1 MSTITLLC
9 IALAGVIMLLLLVIK
24 AKVQPFVALLLVSL
38 LVALAAGIP
47 AGEVG
52 KVMIAGMG
60 GVLGSVTIIIGLGA
74 MLGRMIEH
82 SGGAESL
89 ANYFSRKLGDKRT
102 IAALTLAAFFLG
114 IPVFFD
120 VGFIILAPI
129 IYGFAKV
136 AKISPLKFGLPVAG
150 IMLTVHV
157 AVPPH
162 PGPVAAAGLLHAD
175 IGWLT
180 IIGIAISIPVGI
192 VGYFA
197 AKIINKRQYA
207 MSVEVLEQMQLAPAS
222 EEGATKLSDKIN
234 PPGVALVTSLIVIP
248 IAIIMAGTVSATLMP
263 PSHPLLGTLQ
273 LIGSPMVALMIALVL
288 AFQSSTNLA
297 SAYGVSVSG
306 TMLIDTL
313 LLALLARAQWAR
325 ARWWVLPCCF
335 FIILVDIGFLIAN
348 GAKFFH
354 GAWFPI
360 ALGLL
365 VFTMMRTWR
374 RGRELLREEVRKDG
388 IQLDV
393 FLPGLMLAPPV
404 RVPGTAVFLTADSGV
419 VPHALLHN
427 LKHNKVLH
435 EHNAFLTVETLNVPY
450 APKDRRMKIDSI
462 SGDDFYRVIIRYGF
476 METPDVPVAL
486 MRSCDQGELTFNPMD
501 TTYFVSRESIVAGR
515 HRGMPIWRDKL
526 FAFLHRNAAPAT
538 NFFRIP
544 GNRLVELG
552 AQVEI

>member
-180 IIGIAISIPVGI
+180 IIGITISIPVGI

-197 AKIINKRQYA
+197 AKIINKHQYA

-288 AFQSSTNLA
+288 AFW
-297 SAYGVSVSG
+297 
-306 TMLIDTL
+306 
-313 LLALLARAQWAR
+313 LLALRRGWSLQHTSDIMGSALPTAAVVILVTGAGGVFGKVLVESGVGKALANMLQMID
-325 ARWWVLPCCF
+325 LPLLPAA
-335 FIILVDIGFLIAN
+335 FIISLALRASQGSATVAILTTGGLLSEAVMGLNPIQCVLVTLAACFGGLGASHINDSGFWIVTKYLGLSVADGLKTWTVLTTILGFTGFLI
-348 GAKFFH
+348 
-354 GAWFPI
+354 
-360 ALGLL
+360 
-365 VFTMMRTWR
+365 TWC
-374 RGRELLREEVRKDG
+374 VW
-388 IQLDV
+388 
-393 FLPGLMLAPPV
+393 
-404 RVPGTAVFLTADSGV
+404 AV
-419 VPHALLHN
+419 
-427 LKHNKVLH
+427 
-435 EHNAFLTVETLNVPY
+435 
-450 APKDRRMKIDSI
+450 I
-462 SGDDFYRVIIRYGF
+462 
-476 METPDVPVAL
+476 
-486 MRSCDQGELTFNPMD
+486 
-501 TTYFVSRESIVAGR
+501 
-515 HRGMPIWRDKL
+515 
-526 FAFLHRNAAPAT
+526 
-538 NFFRIP
+538 
-544 GNRLVELG
+544 
-552 AQVEI
+552 

>member
-60 GVLGSVTIIIGLGA
+60 GVLGSATIIIGLGA

-288 AFQSSTNLA
+288 AFW
-297 SAYGVSVSG
+297 
-306 TMLIDTL
+306 
-313 LLALLARAQWAR
+313 LLALRRGWSLQHTSDIMGSALPTAAVVILVTGAGGVFGKVLVESGVGKALANMLQMID
-325 ARWWVLPCCF
+325 LPLLPAA
-335 FIILVDIGFLIAN
+335 FIISLALRASQGSATVAILTTGGLLSEAVMGLNPIQCVLVTLAACFGGLGASHINDSGFWIVTKYLGLSVADGLKTWTVLTTILGFTGFLIT
-348 GAKFFH
+348 
-354 GAWFPI
+354 WCVW
-360 ALGLL
+360 L
-365 VFTMMRTWR
+365 V
-374 RGRELLREEVRKDG
+374 
-388 IQLDV
+388 I
-393 FLPGLMLAPPV
+393 
-404 RVPGTAVFLTADSGV
+404 
-419 VPHALLHN
+419 
-427 LKHNKVLH
+427 
-435 EHNAFLTVETLNVPY
+435 
-450 APKDRRMKIDSI
+450 
-462 SGDDFYRVIIRYGF
+462 
-476 METPDVPVAL
+476 
-486 MRSCDQGELTFNPMD
+486 
-501 TTYFVSRESIVAGR
+501 
-515 HRGMPIWRDKL
+515 
-526 FAFLHRNAAPAT
+526 
-538 NFFRIP
+538 
-544 GNRLVELG
+544 
-552 AQVEI
+552 

>member
-175 IGWLT
+175 IGLANHHRYCDFYSRRDCWLLC
-180 IIGIAISIPVGI
+180 SE
-192 VGYFA
+192 
-197 AKIINKRQYA
+197 NNQYA
-207 MSVEVLEQMQLAPAS
+207 PICDVGGST
-222 EEGATKLSDKIN
+222 GTDAT
-234 PPGVALVTSLIVIP
+234 
-248 IAIIMAGTVSATLMP
+248 
-263 PSHPLLGTLQ
+263 
-273 LIGSPMVALMIALVL
+273 GSG
-288 AFQSSTNLA
+288 Q
-297 SAYGVSVSG
+297 
-306 TMLIDTL
+306 
-313 LLALLARAQWAR
+313 
-325 ARWWVLPCCF
+325 
-335 FIILVDIGFLIAN
+335 
-348 GAKFFH
+348 
-354 GAWFPI
+354 
-360 ALGLL
+360 
-365 VFTMMRTWR
+365 
-374 RGRELLREEVRKDG
+374 
-388 IQLDV
+388 
-393 FLPGLMLAPPV
+393 
-404 RVPGTAVFLTADSGV
+404 
-419 VPHALLHN
+419 
-427 LKHNKVLH
+427 
-435 EHNAFLTVETLNVPY
+435 
-450 APKDRRMKIDSI
+450 
-462 SGDDFYRVIIRYGF
+462 
-476 METPDVPVAL
+476 
-486 MRSCDQGELTFNPMD
+486 
-501 TTYFVSRESIVAGR
+501 
-515 HRGMPIWRDKL
+515 
-526 FAFLHRNAAPAT
+526 
-538 NFFRIP
+538 
-544 GNRLVELG
+544 
-552 AQVEI
+552 

>member
-197 AKIINKRQYA
+197 AKIINKHQYA

-288 AFQSSTNLA
+288 AFW
-297 SAYGVSVSG
+297 
-306 TMLIDTL
+306 
-313 LLALLARAQWAR
+313 LLALRRGWSLQHTSDIMGSALPTAAVVILVTGAGGVFGKVLVESGVGKALANMLQMID
-325 ARWWVLPCCF
+325 LPLLPAA
-335 FIILVDIGFLIAN
+335 FIISLALRASQGSATVAILTTGGLLSEAVMGLNPIQCVLVTLAACFGGLGASHINDSRFWIVTKYLGLSVADGLKTWTVLTTILGFTGFLI
-348 GAKFFH
+348 
-354 GAWFPI
+354 
-360 ALGLL
+360 
-365 VFTMMRTWR
+365 TWC
-374 RGRELLREEVRKDG
+374 VW
-388 IQLDV
+388 
-393 FLPGLMLAPPV
+393 
-404 RVPGTAVFLTADSGV
+404 AV
-419 VPHALLHN
+419 
-427 LKHNKVLH
+427 
-435 EHNAFLTVETLNVPY
+435 
-450 APKDRRMKIDSI
+450 I
-462 SGDDFYRVIIRYGF
+462 
-476 METPDVPVAL
+476 
-486 MRSCDQGELTFNPMD
+486 
-501 TTYFVSRESIVAGR
+501 
-515 HRGMPIWRDKL
+515 
-526 FAFLHRNAAPAT
+526 
-538 NFFRIP
+538 
-544 GNRLVELG
+544 
-552 AQVEI
+552 

>member
-180 IIGIAISIPVGI
+180 IIGIAISIPVGV

-288 AFQSSTNLA
+288 AFW
-297 SAYGVSVSG
+297 
-306 TMLIDTL
+306 
-313 LLALLARAQWAR
+313 LLALRRGWSLQHTSDIMGSALPTAAVVILVTGAGEVFGKVLVESGVGKALANMLQMID
-325 ARWWVLPCCF
+325 LPLLPAA
-335 FIILVDIGFLIAN
+335 FIISLALRASQGSATVAILTTGGLLSEAVMGLNPIQCVLVTLAACFGGLGASHINDSGFWIVTKYLGLSVADGLKTWTVLTTILGFTGFLI
-348 GAKFFH
+348 
-354 GAWFPI
+354 
-360 ALGLL
+360 
-365 VFTMMRTWR
+365 TWC
-374 RGRELLREEVRKDG
+374 VW
-388 IQLDV
+388 
-393 FLPGLMLAPPV
+393 
-404 RVPGTAVFLTADSGV
+404 AV
-419 VPHALLHN
+419 
-427 LKHNKVLH
+427 
-435 EHNAFLTVETLNVPY
+435 
-450 APKDRRMKIDSI
+450 I
-462 SGDDFYRVIIRYGF
+462 
-476 METPDVPVAL
+476 
-486 MRSCDQGELTFNPMD
+486 
-501 TTYFVSRESIVAGR
+501 
-515 HRGMPIWRDKL
+515 
-526 FAFLHRNAAPAT
+526 
-538 NFFRIP
+538 
-544 GNRLVELG
+544 
-552 AQVEI
+552 

>member
-197 AKIINKRQYA
+197 AKIINTRQYA

-288 AFQSSTNLA
+288 AFW
-297 SAYGVSVSG
+297 
-306 TMLIDTL
+306 
-313 LLALLARAQWAR
+313 LLALRRGWSLQHTSDIMGSALPTAAVVILVTGAGGVFSKVLVESGVGKALANMLQMID
-325 ARWWVLPCCF
+325 LPLLPAA
-335 FIILVDIGFLIAN
+335 FIISLALRASQGSATVAILTTGGLLSEAVMGLNPIQCVLVTLAACFGGLGASHINDSGFWIVTKYLGLSVADGLKTWTVLTTILGFTGFLI
-348 GAKFFH
+348 
-354 GAWFPI
+354 
-360 ALGLL
+360 
-365 VFTMMRTWR
+365 TWC
-374 RGRELLREEVRKDG
+374 VW
-388 IQLDV
+388 
-393 FLPGLMLAPPV
+393 
-404 RVPGTAVFLTADSGV
+404 AV
-419 VPHALLHN
+419 
-427 LKHNKVLH
+427 
-435 EHNAFLTVETLNVPY
+435 
-450 APKDRRMKIDSI
+450 I
-462 SGDDFYRVIIRYGF
+462 
-476 METPDVPVAL
+476 
-486 MRSCDQGELTFNPMD
+486 
-501 TTYFVSRESIVAGR
+501 
-515 HRGMPIWRDKL
+515 
-526 FAFLHRNAAPAT
+526 
-538 NFFRIP
+538 
-544 GNRLVELG
+544 
-552 AQVEI
+552 

>member
-157 AVPPH
+157 AVPLH

-197 AKIINKRQYA
+197 AKIINKHQYA

-234 PPGVALVTSLIVIP
+234 PPGVALVTLLIVIP

-288 AFQSSTNLA
+288 AFW
-297 SAYGVSVSG
+297 
-306 TMLIDTL
+306 
-313 LLALLARAQWAR
+313 LLALRRGWSLQHTSDIMGSALPTAAVVILVTGAGGVFGKVLVESGVGKALANMLQMID
-325 ARWWVLPCCF
+325 LPLLPAA
-335 FIILVDIGFLIAN
+335 FIISLALRASQGSATVAILTTGGLLSEAVMGLNPIQCVLVTLAACFGGLGASHINDSGFWIVTKYLGLSVADGLKTWTVLTTILGFTGFLI
-348 GAKFFH
+348 
-354 GAWFPI
+354 
-360 ALGLL
+360 
-365 VFTMMRTWR
+365 TWC
-374 RGRELLREEVRKDG
+374 VW
-388 IQLDV
+388 
-393 FLPGLMLAPPV
+393 
-404 RVPGTAVFLTADSGV
+404 AV
-419 VPHALLHN
+419 
-427 LKHNKVLH
+427 
-435 EHNAFLTVETLNVPY
+435 
-450 APKDRRMKIDSI
+450 I
-462 SGDDFYRVIIRYGF
+462 
-476 METPDVPVAL
+476 
-486 MRSCDQGELTFNPMD
+486 
-501 TTYFVSRESIVAGR
+501 
-515 HRGMPIWRDKL
+515 
-526 FAFLHRNAAPAT
+526 
-538 NFFRIP
+538 
-544 GNRLVELG
+544 
-552 AQVEI
+552 

>member
-197 AKIINKRQYA
+197 AKIINTRQYA

-288 AFQSSTNLA
+288 AFW
-297 SAYGVSVSG
+297 
-306 TMLIDTL
+306 
-313 LLALLARAQWAR
+313 LLALRRGWSLQHTSDIMGSALPTAAVVILVTGAGGVFGKVLVESGVGKALANMLQMID
-325 ARWWVLPCCF
+325 LPLLPAA
-335 FIILVDIGFLIAN
+335 FIISLALRASQGSATVEILTTGGLLSEAVMGLNPIQCVLVTLAACFGGLGASHINDSGFWIVTKYLGLSVADGLKTWTVLTTILGFTGFLI
-348 GAKFFH
+348 
-354 GAWFPI
+354 
-360 ALGLL
+360 
-365 VFTMMRTWR
+365 TWC
-374 RGRELLREEVRKDG
+374 VW
-388 IQLDV
+388 
-393 FLPGLMLAPPV
+393 
-404 RVPGTAVFLTADSGV
+404 AV
-419 VPHALLHN
+419 
-427 LKHNKVLH
+427 
-435 EHNAFLTVETLNVPY
+435 
-450 APKDRRMKIDSI
+450 I
-462 SGDDFYRVIIRYGF
+462 
-476 METPDVPVAL
+476 
-486 MRSCDQGELTFNPMD
+486 
-501 TTYFVSRESIVAGR
+501 
-515 HRGMPIWRDKL
+515 
-526 FAFLHRNAAPAT
+526 
-538 NFFRIP
+538 
-544 GNRLVELG
+544 
-552 AQVEI
+552 

>member
-9 IALAGVIMLLLLVIK
+9 IALTGVIMLLLLVIK

-180 IIGIAISIPVGI
+180 IIGIAISIPVGV

-288 AFQSSTNLA
+288 AFW
-297 SAYGVSVSG
+297 
-306 TMLIDTL
+306 
-313 LLALLARAQWAR
+313 LLALRRGWSLQHTSDIMGSALPTAAVVILVTGAGVVFGKVLVESGVGKALANMLQMID
-325 ARWWVLPCCF
+325 LPLLPAA
-335 FIILVDIGFLIAN
+335 FIISLALRASQGSATVAILTTGGLLSEAVMGLNPIQCVLVTLAACFGGLGASHINDSGFWIVTKYLGLSVADGLKTWTVLTTILGFTGFLI
-348 GAKFFH
+348 
-354 GAWFPI
+354 
-360 ALGLL
+360 
-365 VFTMMRTWR
+365 TWC
-374 RGRELLREEVRKDG
+374 VW
-388 IQLDV
+388 
-393 FLPGLMLAPPV
+393 
-404 RVPGTAVFLTADSGV
+404 AV
-419 VPHALLHN
+419 
-427 LKHNKVLH
+427 
-435 EHNAFLTVETLNVPY
+435 
-450 APKDRRMKIDSI
+450 I
-462 SGDDFYRVIIRYGF
+462 
-476 METPDVPVAL
+476 
-486 MRSCDQGELTFNPMD
+486 
-501 TTYFVSRESIVAGR
+501 
-515 HRGMPIWRDKL
+515 
-526 FAFLHRNAAPAT
+526 
-538 NFFRIP
+538 
-544 GNRLVELG
+544 
-552 AQVEI
+552 

>member
-136 AKISPLKFGLPVAG
+136 SKISPLKFGLPVAG

-197 AKIINKRQYA
+197 AKIINKHQYA

-288 AFQSSTNLA
+288 AFW
-297 SAYGVSVSG
+297 
-306 TMLIDTL
+306 
-313 LLALLARAQWAR
+313 LLALRRGWSLQHTSDIMGSA
-325 ARWWVLPCCF
+325 LPTAAVV
-335 FIILVDIGFLIAN
+335 ILVTGAGGVFGKVLVESGVGKALASVTSRIYYFTGAACIAGVSN
-348 GAKFFH
+348 RSN
-354 GAWFPI
+354 PDN
-360 ALGLL
+360 
-365 VFTMMRTWR
+365 R
-374 RGRELLREEVRKDG
+374 RVTLRSGDG
-388 IQLDV
+388 IESDS
-393 FLPGLMLAPPV
+393 V
-404 RVPGTAVFLTADSGV
+404 RIGDAGS
-419 VPHALLHN
+419 LLWW
-427 LKHNKVLH
+427 
-435 EHNAFLTVETLNVPY
+435 AW
-450 APKDRRMKIDSI
+450 
-462 SGDDFYRVIIRYGF
+462 RV
-476 METPDVPVAL
+476 
-486 MRSCDQGELTFNPMD
+486 
-501 TTYFVSRESIVAGR
+501 TY
-515 HRGMPIWRDKL
+515 
-526 FAFLHRNAAPAT
+526 
-538 NFFRIP
+538 
-544 GNRLVELG
+544 
-552 AQVEI
+552 

>member
-180 IIGIAISIPVGI
+180 IIGIAISIPVGV

-288 AFQSSTNLA
+288 AFW
-297 SAYGVSVSG
+297 
-306 TMLIDTL
+306 
-313 LLALLARAQWAR
+313 LLALRRGWSLQHTSDIMGSALPTAAVVILVTGAGGVFGKVLVESGVGKTLANMLQMID
-325 ARWWVLPCCF
+325 LPLLPAA
-335 FIILVDIGFLIAN
+335 FIISLALRASQGSATVAILTTGGLLSEAVMGLNPIQCVLVTLAACFGGLGASHINDSGFWIVTKYLGLSVADGLKTWTVLTTILGFTGFLI
-348 GAKFFH
+348 
-354 GAWFPI
+354 
-360 ALGLL
+360 
-365 VFTMMRTWR
+365 TWC
-374 RGRELLREEVRKDG
+374 VW
-388 IQLDV
+388 
-393 FLPGLMLAPPV
+393 
-404 RVPGTAVFLTADSGV
+404 AV
-419 VPHALLHN
+419 
-427 LKHNKVLH
+427 
-435 EHNAFLTVETLNVPY
+435 
-450 APKDRRMKIDSI
+450 I
-462 SGDDFYRVIIRYGF
+462 
-476 METPDVPVAL
+476 
-486 MRSCDQGELTFNPMD
+486 
-501 TTYFVSRESIVAGR
+501 
-515 HRGMPIWRDKL
+515 
-526 FAFLHRNAAPAT
+526 
-538 NFFRIP
+538 
-544 GNRLVELG
+544 
-552 AQVEI
+552 

>member
-197 AKIINKRQYA
+197 AKIINKHQYA

-288 AFQSSTNLA
+288 AFW
-297 SAYGVSVSG
+297 
-306 TMLIDTL
+306 
-313 LLALLARAQWAR
+313 LLALRRGWSLQHTSDIMGSALPTAAVVILVTGAGGVFGKVLVESGVGKALANMLQMID
-325 ARWWVLPCCF
+325 LPLLPAA
-335 FIILVDIGFLIAN
+335 FIISL
-348 GAKFFH
+348 
-354 GAWFPI
+354 
-360 ALGLL
+360 ALRASQGSATVAILTTGGLL
-365 VFTMMRTWR
+365 SEAVMGLNPIQCVLVTLAACFGGLGASHINDSGFWIVNDHSRFYRILNYLVRMGGNLTLIKRSDGHRTFYLTLTFHQQRRDARHHWR
-374 RGRELLREEVRKDG
+374 VINIFLRHAERFG
-388 IQLDV
+388 IMFAAGTAQR
-393 FLPGLMLAPPV
+393 FGIAPGIKAMLALIYRPDIFH
-404 RVPGTAVFLTADSGV
+404 RRFRHHFNLFIGTTWTN
-419 VPHALLHN
+419 HLL
-427 LKHNKVLH
+427 LLIYV
-435 EHNAFLTVETLNVPY
+435 
-450 APKDRRMKIDSI
+450 
-462 SGDDFYRVIIRYGF
+462 
-476 METPDVPVAL
+476 
-486 MRSCDQGELTFNPMD
+486 Q
-501 TTYFVSRESIVAGR
+501 
-515 HRGMPIWRDKL
+515 
-526 FAFLHRNAAPAT
+526 PA
-538 NFFRIP
+538 
-544 GNRLVELG
+544 
-552 AQVEI
+552 

>member
-222 EEGATKLSDKIN
+222 EGNATKLSDKIN

-263 PSHPLLGTLQ
+263 ASHPLLGTLQ
-273 LIGSPMVALMIALVL
+273 LLGSPMVALMIALVL
-288 AFQSSTNLA
+288 AFW
-297 SAYGVSVSG
+297 
-306 TMLIDTL
+306 
-313 LLALLARAQWAR
+313 LLALRRGWSLQHTSDIMGSALPTAAVVILVTGAGGVFGKVLVESGVGKALANMLQMID
-325 ARWWVLPCCF
+325 LPLLPAA
-335 FIILVDIGFLIAN
+335 FIISLALRASQGSATVAILTTGGLLSEAVVGLNPIQCVLVTLAACFGGLGASHINDSGFWIVTKYLGLSVADGLKTWTVLTTILGFTGFLI
-348 GAKFFH
+348 
-354 GAWFPI
+354 
-360 ALGLL
+360 
-365 VFTMMRTWR
+365 TWC
-374 RGRELLREEVRKDG
+374 VW
-388 IQLDV
+388 
-393 FLPGLMLAPPV
+393 
-404 RVPGTAVFLTADSGV
+404 AV
-419 VPHALLHN
+419 
-427 LKHNKVLH
+427 
-435 EHNAFLTVETLNVPY
+435 
-450 APKDRRMKIDSI
+450 I
-462 SGDDFYRVIIRYGF
+462 
-476 METPDVPVAL
+476 
-486 MRSCDQGELTFNPMD
+486 
-501 TTYFVSRESIVAGR
+501 
-515 HRGMPIWRDKL
+515 
-526 FAFLHRNAAPAT
+526 
-538 NFFRIP
+538 
-544 GNRLVELG
+544 
-552 AQVEI
+552 

>member
-197 AKIINKRQYA
+197 AKIINTRQYA

-288 AFQSSTNLA
+288 AFW
-297 SAYGVSVSG
+297 
-306 TMLIDTL
+306 
-313 LLALLARAQWAR
+313 LLALRRGWSLQHTSDIMGSALPTAAVVILVTGAGGVFGKVLVESGVGKALANMLQMID
-325 ARWWVLPCCF
+325 LPLLPAA
-335 FIILVDIGFLIAN
+335 FIISLALRTSQGSATVAILTTGGLLSEAVMGLNPIQCVLVTLAACFGGLGASHINDSGFWIVTKYLGLSVADGLKTWTVLTTILGFTGFLI
-348 GAKFFH
+348 
-354 GAWFPI
+354 
-360 ALGLL
+360 
-365 VFTMMRTWR
+365 TWC
-374 RGRELLREEVRKDG
+374 VW
-388 IQLDV
+388 
-393 FLPGLMLAPPV
+393 
-404 RVPGTAVFLTADSGV
+404 AV
-419 VPHALLHN
+419 
-427 LKHNKVLH
+427 
-435 EHNAFLTVETLNVPY
+435 
-450 APKDRRMKIDSI
+450 I
-462 SGDDFYRVIIRYGF
+462 
-476 METPDVPVAL
+476 
-486 MRSCDQGELTFNPMD
+486 
-501 TTYFVSRESIVAGR
+501 
-515 HRGMPIWRDKL
+515 
-526 FAFLHRNAAPAT
+526 
-538 NFFRIP
+538 
-544 GNRLVELG
+544 
-552 AQVEI
+552 

>member
-222 EEGATKLSDKIN
+222 EGNATKLSDKIN

-263 PSHPLLGTLQ
+263 ASHPLLGTLQ
-273 LIGSPMVALMIALVL
+273 LLGSPMVALMIALVL
-288 AFQSSTNLA
+288 AFW
-297 SAYGVSVSG
+297 
-306 TMLIDTL
+306 
-313 LLALLARAQWAR
+313 LLALRRGWSLQHTSDIMGSALPTAAVVILVTGAGGVFGKVLVESGVGKALANMLQMID
-325 ARWWVLPCCF
+325 LPLLPAA
-335 FIILVDIGFLIAN
+335 FIISLALRASQDSATVAILTTGGLLSEAVVGLNPIQCVLVTLAACFGGLGASHINDSGFWIVTKYLGLSVADGLKTWTVLTTILGFTGFLI
-348 GAKFFH
+348 
-354 GAWFPI
+354 
-360 ALGLL
+360 
-365 VFTMMRTWR
+365 TWC
-374 RGRELLREEVRKDG
+374 VW
-388 IQLDV
+388 
-393 FLPGLMLAPPV
+393 
-404 RVPGTAVFLTADSGV
+404 AV
-419 VPHALLHN
+419 
-427 LKHNKVLH
+427 
-435 EHNAFLTVETLNVPY
+435 
-450 APKDRRMKIDSI
+450 I
-462 SGDDFYRVIIRYGF
+462 
-476 METPDVPVAL
+476 
-486 MRSCDQGELTFNPMD
+486 
-501 TTYFVSRESIVAGR
+501 
-515 HRGMPIWRDKL
+515 
-526 FAFLHRNAAPAT
+526 
-538 NFFRIP
+538 
-544 GNRLVELG
+544 
-552 AQVEI
+552 

>member
-288 AFQSSTNLA
+288 AFW
-297 SAYGVSVSG
+297 
-306 TMLIDTL
+306 
-313 LLALLARAQWAR
+313 LLALRRGWSLQHTSDIMGSALPTAAVVILETGAGGVFGKVLVESGDGKALANKLQMND
-325 ARWWVLPCCF
+325 LPLLPAA
-335 FIILVDIGFLIAN
+335 FIISLALRASQGSATVAILTTGGLLSEAVMGLNPIQCVLVTLAACFGGLGASHINDSGFWIVTKYLGLSVADGLKTWTVLTTILGFTGFLIT
-348 GAKFFH
+348 
-354 GAWFPI
+354 WCVW
-360 ALGLL
+360 L
-365 VFTMMRTWR
+365 V
-374 RGRELLREEVRKDG
+374 
-388 IQLDV
+388 I
-393 FLPGLMLAPPV
+393 
-404 RVPGTAVFLTADSGV
+404 
-419 VPHALLHN
+419 
-427 LKHNKVLH
+427 
-435 EHNAFLTVETLNVPY
+435 
-450 APKDRRMKIDSI
+450 
-462 SGDDFYRVIIRYGF
+462 
-476 METPDVPVAL
+476 
-486 MRSCDQGELTFNPMD
+486 
-501 TTYFVSRESIVAGR
+501 
-515 HRGMPIWRDKL
+515 
-526 FAFLHRNAAPAT
+526 
-538 NFFRIP
+538 
-544 GNRLVELG
+544 
-552 AQVEI
+552 

>member
-288 AFQSSTNLA
+288 AFW
-297 SAYGVSVSG
+297 
-306 TMLIDTL
+306 
-313 LLALLARAQWAR
+313 LLALRRGWSLQHTSDIMGSALPTAAVVILVTGAGGVFGKVLVESGVGKALANMLQMID
-325 ARWWVLPCCF
+325 LPLLPAA
-335 FIILVDIGFLIAN
+335 FIISLACIAGVSN
-348 GAKFFH
+348 RSN
-354 GAWFPI
+354 
-360 ALGLL
+360 
-365 VFTMMRTWR
+365 TDNR
-374 RGRELLREEVRKDG
+374 RVTLRSGDG
-388 IQLDV
+388 IESDS
-393 FLPGLMLAPPV
+393 V
-404 RVPGTAVFLTADSGV
+404 RIGDAGS
-419 VPHALLHN
+419 LLWW
-427 LKHNKVLH
+427 
-435 EHNAFLTVETLNVPY
+435 AW
-450 APKDRRMKIDSI
+450 
-462 SGDDFYRVIIRYGF
+462 RV
-476 METPDVPVAL
+476 
-486 MRSCDQGELTFNPMD
+486 
-501 TTYFVSRESIVAGR
+501 TY
-515 HRGMPIWRDKL
+515 
-526 FAFLHRNAAPAT
+526 
-538 NFFRIP
+538 
-544 GNRLVELG
+544 
-552 AQVEI
+552 

>member
-288 AFQSSTNLA
+288 AFW
-297 SAYGVSVSG
+297 
-306 TMLIDTL
+306 
-313 LLALLARAQWAR
+313 LLALRRGWSLQHTSDIMGSALPTAAVVILVTGAGGVFGKVLVESGVGKALANMLQMID
-325 ARWWVLPCCF
+325 LPLLPAA
-335 FIILVDIGFLIAN
+335 FIISLALRASQGSATVAILTTGGLLSEAVMGLNPIQCVLVTLATCFGGLGASHINDSGFWIVTKYLGLSVADGLKTWTVLTTILGFTGFLIT
-348 GAKFFH
+348 
-354 GAWFPI
+354 WCVW
-360 ALGLL
+360 L
-365 VFTMMRTWR
+365 V
-374 RGRELLREEVRKDG
+374 
-388 IQLDV
+388 I
-393 FLPGLMLAPPV
+393 
-404 RVPGTAVFLTADSGV
+404 
-419 VPHALLHN
+419 
-427 LKHNKVLH
+427 
-435 EHNAFLTVETLNVPY
+435 
-450 APKDRRMKIDSI
+450 
-462 SGDDFYRVIIRYGF
+462 
-476 METPDVPVAL
+476 
-486 MRSCDQGELTFNPMD
+486 
-501 TTYFVSRESIVAGR
+501 
-515 HRGMPIWRDKL
+515 
-526 FAFLHRNAAPAT
+526 
-538 NFFRIP
+538 
-544 GNRLVELG
+544 
-552 AQVEI
+552 

>member
-9 IALAGVIMLLLLVIK
+9 IALTGVIMLLLLVIK

-38 LVALAAGIP
+38 LVAIAAGIP

-180 IIGIAISIPVGI
+180 IIGIAIAIPVGI

-222 EEGATKLSDKIN
+222 DEITTKLSDKIN
-234 PPGVALVTSLIVIP
+234 PPGVTLVTSLIIIP

-263 PSHPLLGTLQ
+263 ASHPLLGTLQ
-273 LIGSPMVALMIALVL
+273 LIGSPMLALMIALVL
-288 AFQSSTNLA
+288 AFW
-297 SAYGVSVSG
+297 
-306 TMLIDTL
+306 
-313 LLALLARAQWAR
+313 LLALRRGWSLQHTSDIMGSALPTAAVVILVTGAGGVFGKVLVESGVGKALANMLQMID
-325 ARWWVLPCCF
+325 LPLLPAA
-335 FIILVDIGFLIAN
+335 FIISLALRASQGSATVAILTTGGLLSEAVMGLNPIQCVLVTLAACFGGLGASHINDSGFWIVTKYLGLSVADGLKTWTVLTTILGFTGFLI
-348 GAKFFH
+348 
-354 GAWFPI
+354 
-360 ALGLL
+360 
-365 VFTMMRTWR
+365 TWC
-374 RGRELLREEVRKDG
+374 
-388 IQLDV
+388 IW
-393 FLPGLMLAPPV
+393 
-404 RVPGTAVFLTADSGV
+404 AV
-419 VPHALLHN
+419 
-427 LKHNKVLH
+427 
-435 EHNAFLTVETLNVPY
+435 
-450 APKDRRMKIDSI
+450 I
-462 SGDDFYRVIIRYGF
+462 
-476 METPDVPVAL
+476 
-486 MRSCDQGELTFNPMD
+486 
-501 TTYFVSRESIVAGR
+501 
-515 HRGMPIWRDKL
+515 
-526 FAFLHRNAAPAT
+526 
-538 NFFRIP
+538 
-544 GNRLVELG
+544 
-552 AQVEI
+552 

>member
-180 IIGIAISIPVGI
+180 IIGIAISIPVGV

-197 AKIINKRQYA
+197 AKIINTRQYA

-288 AFQSSTNLA
+288 AFW
-297 SAYGVSVSG
+297 
-306 TMLIDTL
+306 
-313 LLALLARAQWAR
+313 LLALRRGWSLQHTSDIMGSALPTAAVVILVTGAGGVFGKVLVESGVGKALANMLQMID
-325 ARWWVLPCCF
+325 LPLLPAA
-335 FIILVDIGFLIAN
+335 FIISLALRASQGSATVAILTTGGLLSEAVMGLNPIQCVLVTLAACFGGLGASHINDSWFWIVTKYLGLSVADGLKTWTVLTTILGFTGFLI
-348 GAKFFH
+348 
-354 GAWFPI
+354 
-360 ALGLL
+360 
-365 VFTMMRTWR
+365 TWC
-374 RGRELLREEVRKDG
+374 VW
-388 IQLDV
+388 
-393 FLPGLMLAPPV
+393 
-404 RVPGTAVFLTADSGV
+404 AV
-419 VPHALLHN
+419 
-427 LKHNKVLH
+427 
-435 EHNAFLTVETLNVPY
+435 
-450 APKDRRMKIDSI
+450 I
-462 SGDDFYRVIIRYGF
+462 
-476 METPDVPVAL
+476 
-486 MRSCDQGELTFNPMD
+486 
-501 TTYFVSRESIVAGR
+501 
-515 HRGMPIWRDKL
+515 
-526 FAFLHRNAAPAT
+526 
-538 NFFRIP
+538 
-544 GNRLVELG
+544 
-552 AQVEI
+552 

>member
-47 AGEVG
+47 ASEVG

-180 IIGIAISIPVGI
+180 IIGIAISIPVGV

-288 AFQSSTNLA
+288 AFW
-297 SAYGVSVSG
+297 
-306 TMLIDTL
+306 
-313 LLALLARAQWAR
+313 LLALRRGWSLQHTSDIMGSALPTAAVVILVTGAGGVFGKVLVESGVGKALANMLQMID
-325 ARWWVLPCCF
+325 LPLLPAA
-335 FIILVDIGFLIAN
+335 FIISLALRASQGSATVAILTTGGLLSEAVMGLNPIQCVLVTLATCFGGLGASHINDSGFWIVTKYLGLSVADGLKTWTVLTTILGFTGFLI
-348 GAKFFH
+348 
-354 GAWFPI
+354 
-360 ALGLL
+360 
-365 VFTMMRTWR
+365 TWC
-374 RGRELLREEVRKDG
+374 VW
-388 IQLDV
+388 
-393 FLPGLMLAPPV
+393 
-404 RVPGTAVFLTADSGV
+404 AV
-419 VPHALLHN
+419 
-427 LKHNKVLH
+427 
-435 EHNAFLTVETLNVPY
+435 
-450 APKDRRMKIDSI
+450 I
-462 SGDDFYRVIIRYGF
+462 
-476 METPDVPVAL
+476 
-486 MRSCDQGELTFNPMD
+486 
-501 TTYFVSRESIVAGR
+501 
-515 HRGMPIWRDKL
+515 
-526 FAFLHRNAAPAT
+526 
-538 NFFRIP
+538 
-544 GNRLVELG
+544 
-552 AQVEI
+552 

>member
-197 AKIINKRQYA
+197 AKIINTHQYA

-234 PPGVALVTSLIVIP
+234 PPGVALVTLLIVIP

-288 AFQSSTNLA
+288 AFW
-297 SAYGVSVSG
+297 
-306 TMLIDTL
+306 
-313 LLALLARAQWAR
+313 LLALRRGWSLQHTSDIMGSALPTAAVVILVTGAGGVFGKVLVESGVGKALANMLQMID
-325 ARWWVLPCCF
+325 LPLLPAA
-335 FIILVDIGFLIAN
+335 FIISLALRASQGSATVAILTTGGLLSEAVMGLNPIQCVLVTLAACFGGLGASHINDSGFWIVTKYLGLSVADGLKTWTVLTTILGFTGFLI
-348 GAKFFH
+348 
-354 GAWFPI
+354 
-360 ALGLL
+360 
-365 VFTMMRTWR
+365 TWC
-374 RGRELLREEVRKDG
+374 VW
-388 IQLDV
+388 
-393 FLPGLMLAPPV
+393 
-404 RVPGTAVFLTADSGV
+404 AV
-419 VPHALLHN
+419 
-427 LKHNKVLH
+427 
-435 EHNAFLTVETLNVPY
+435 
-450 APKDRRMKIDSI
+450 I
-462 SGDDFYRVIIRYGF
+462 
-476 METPDVPVAL
+476 
-486 MRSCDQGELTFNPMD
+486 
-501 TTYFVSRESIVAGR
+501 
-515 HRGMPIWRDKL
+515 
-526 FAFLHRNAAPAT
+526 
-538 NFFRIP
+538 
-544 GNRLVELG
+544 
-552 AQVEI
+552 

>member
-1 MSTITLLC
+1 
-9 IALAGVIMLLLLVIK
+9 MLLLLVIK

-197 AKIINKRQYA
+197 AKIINKHQYA

-248 IAIIMAGTVSATLMP
+248 IAIIMAGTGFRNTDAAFASPAWYATADRLTNGSSNDCAGAGILVIGFTSRLELTTHQRHYGLS
-263 PSHPLLGTLQ
+263 PSHCGGSDFGYWCWRGIWQ
-273 LIGSPMVALMIALVL
+273 SAGGIGRRQSPC
-288 AFQSSTNLA
+288 Q
-297 SAYGVSVSG
+297 
-306 TMLIDTL
+306 
-313 LLALLARAQWAR
+313 
-325 ARWWVLPCCF
+325 
-335 FIILVDIGFLIAN
+335 
-348 GAKFFH
+348 H
-354 GAWFPI
+354 
-360 ALGLL
+360 
-365 VFTMMRTWR
+365 
-374 RGRELLREEVRKDG
+374 
-388 IQLDV
+388 
-393 FLPGLMLAPPV
+393 
-404 RVPGTAVFLTADSGV
+404 
-419 VPHALLHN
+419 
-427 LKHNKVLH
+427 
-435 EHNAFLTVETLNVPY
+435 
-450 APKDRRMKIDSI
+450 
-462 SGDDFYRVIIRYGF
+462 
-476 METPDVPVAL
+476 
-486 MRSCDQGELTFNPMD
+486 
-501 TTYFVSRESIVAGR
+501 
-515 HRGMPIWRDKL
+515 
-526 FAFLHRNAAPAT
+526 AT
-538 NFFRIP
+538 ND
-544 GNRLVELG
+544 
-552 AQVEI
+552 